1 MDVTDASADEKIE
14 LLVHSVLEAVDA
26 RLAAVRQEVHQLGA
40 EVEER
45 HQDVLR
51 QLQDI
56 ERRLERRAVETS
68 GPVVGADTLAT
79 RMEQATQVLLER
91 IEAMHQRDTMATNER
106 LAVLDEAVEKLSG
119 SVVSAPVASPAI
131 LPRLDVVN
139 APFRLAPITTE
150 QPVLATAPSAQSI
163 AVADVAPDDEIDIDQ
178 LADLLT
184 ERLGQMSLAPRPL

>member
-40 EVEER
+40 EIEER

-51 QLQDI
+51 QIQDI
-56 ERRLERRAVETS
+56 ERRLERRAVE
-68 GPVVGADTLAT
+68 PVVGADTLAA

-119 SVVSAPVASPAI
+119 SAVSAPVASPAM
-131 LPRLDVVN
+131 LPRLDVMN
-139 APFRLAPITTE
+139 APFRLPPITTE

-163 AVADVAPDDEIDIDQ
+163 AVAAVAPDDEIDIDQ

-184 ERLGQMSLAPRPL
+184 ARLGQMSLAPRPL

>member
-1 MDVTDASADEKIE
+1 MGVTDASADEKIE

-40 EVEER
+40 DVERR

-51 QLQDI
+51 QMQDI

-68 GPVVGADTLAT
+68 GPVAGADTLAT

-106 LAVLDEAVEKLSG
+106 LAVLDEAVEKLG
-119 SVVSAPVASPAI
+119 GRAVSAPVASPAMM
-131 LPRLDVVN
+131 PRLDVMN
-139 APFRLAPITTE
+139 APFRLTPITTE
-150 QPVLATAPSAQSI
+150 QTVLATPPSVQST
-163 AVADVAPDDEIDIDQ
+163 AVATVVPDDEIDLDQ

-184 ERLGQMSLAPRPL
+184 ERLGQMSLPPRPL

>member
-26 RLAAVRQEVHQLGA
+26 RLAVVRQEVHQLGA

-51 QLQDI
+51 QIQDI

-119 SVVSAPVASPAI
+119 RAVSAPVASPAM
-131 LPRLDVVN
+131 LPRLDEMN

-150 QPVLATAPSAQSI
+150 QPVLATAPTVQSI
-163 AVADVAPDDEIDIDQ
+163 AVAAVAPDDEIDIDQ